1 LCVFP
6 AQIHTINIS
15 QVSFQPLCLQHSVTI
30 RTVGSGHAHHV
41 MTLVATPVYMS
52 AAQVNYLSTS
62 NAGFTSTVFEKTDD
76 SQGASK
82 KVRKG
87 R

>member
-41 MTLVATPVYMS
+41 MSLVATPVYMS
-52 AAQVNYLSTS
+52 AAQVNYLST
-62 NAGFTSTVFEKTDD
+62 NAGFTVFEKIDD

-82 KVRKG
+82 KGRKG